1 MLKGKGK
8 LIGTVASN
16 TVSTGYSGLNMARNP
31 HERLHPK
38 AGQVLLL
45 VLCAL
50 HPHFGKEN
58 D

>member
-31 HERLHPK
+31 HEK
-38 AGQVLLL
+38 ASSKGRAGSTPGA
-45 VLCAL
+45 LCTPPPL
-50 HPHFGKEN
+50 W
-58 D
+58 